1 MALSKEQLTDLAAEI
16 VASLHPEKTEV
27 LLTTGEEFQ
36 NGELDVARAM
46 KRATGL
52 QRSAIFAIVASWEQ
66 TP

>member
-1 MALSKEQLTDLAAEI
+1 MALSNEQLKELAAEM
-16 VASLHPEKTEV
+16 VAALFPEKTEV

-52 QRSAIFAIVASWEQ
+52 QRSAVFAMVASWEQ